1 MSILEENTS
10 SHSKIDAKIAALD
23 NLSKELSFPVN
34 FSASSEVLR

>member
-1 MSILEENTS
+1 MNIIEENTS
-10 SHSKIDAKIAALD
+10 SHSKTDAKLSALD